1 MFTSEATTFPGPRR
15 TLATRRWPLASLV
28 ALLAAIANAGWAA
41 DAPPLPGWY
50 SKSGLS
56 FVMTSGNSG
65 TSTLG
70 GKAEVKR
77 LWTRSTF
84 ALGGSVVRAEA
95 SDPTRRAIG
104 SPTDFRTE
112 TGPSVLKAAKYDV
125 SSTFDRR
132 VTDRLAWQVGGGFD
146 RDRFSGVKGRTVGLV
161 GATYLFANRKEF
173 TLKSGLAATV
183 THQSEVVDD
192 PTTKDTFAGLRL
204 SADAERKFGAN
215 SAYVGGLAVDE
226 SLEDTADAR
235 VRFANALAVSMNRR
249 LALQVGLLL
258 LYDHQPSL
266 VLLPLFSGSGVAT
279 GLTVPARA
287 ATLDTTFTVSV
298 VVSFA
303 PGAATP

>member
-1 MFTSEATTFPGPRR
+1 MFTRDPSIFPGRRR
-15 TLATRRWPLASLV
+15 TPRIGRWPLASLV
-28 ALLAAIANAGWAA
+28 GLLAVANPGWAA
-41 DAPPLPGWY
+41 DAPPPPGWY

-56 FVMTSGNSG
+56 FVMTGGNSG

-70 GKAEVKR
+70 AKVEVKR
-77 LWTRSTF
+77 LWPRSTF

-95 SDPTRRAIG
+95 SEPTRRAIG
-104 SPTDFRTE
+104 GPTDFRIE

-125 SSTFDRR
+125 GSTFDRR
-132 VTDRLAWQVGGGFD
+132 LTDRLAWQVGGGFE
-146 RDRFSGVKGRTVGLV
+146 RDRFAGVKGRTLGLV
-161 GATYLFANRKEF
+161 GATYLLANRKEF

-192 PTTKDTFAGLRL
+192 PTTKDTFIGVRL

-235 VRFANALAVSMNRR
+235 VRFASALAVSMNRR

-266 VLLPLFSGSGVAT
+266 VLLPLFDGSGVAT

-287 ATLDTTFTVSV
+287 ATLDTTFTVSI

-303 PGAATP
+303 PRAATQ